1 MHYRP
6 SSAGSEAPFLAR
18 WALRLALCVIATI
31 ALGGTPATARAETLA
46 LRDVSVA
53 LEDGVYTL
61 DARLELRLPEAARRA
76 VESGLTLR
84 LDYEIV
90 VDRVRRYMLDA
101 EVAALV
107 QRHEVSYHA
116 LSQRWLVR
124 NANTGEQQDFGSLE
138 AALDRLGDVRS
149 LPILDAALL
158 APGPV
163 YQGRIRAVLDL
174 STAPDAFGWL
184 LFWADDWSEE
194 SEWTTWTLR
203 P

>member
-1 MHYRP
+1 MHYR
-6 SSAGSEAPFLAR
+6 SSFAGSGTPFLAR

-31 ALGGTPATARAETLA
+31 GLGGAPAQAEPLK
-46 LRDVSVA
+46 LRDVSVE

-61 DARLELRLPEAARRA
+61 DARLGLALPDDARKA

-84 LDYEIV
+84 LNYEIV

-101 EVAALV
+101 EIAALV
-107 QRHEVSYHA
+107 QRYEVSYHA

-124 NANTGEQQDFGSLE
+124 NLNTGEQQDYGSLE
-138 AALDRLGDVRS
+138 SALDRVGDVRG
-149 LPILDAALL
+149 LPLIDAALL
-158 APGPV
+158 TPGPV

-174 STAPDAFGWL
+174 STAPAAFGWL

-194 SEWTTWTLR
+194 SEWVTWTLR

>member
-1 MHYRP
+1 MHYNPTAAVSKPP
-6 SSAGSEAPFLAR
+6 SLAVWGLR
-18 WALRLALCVIATI
+18 WALCVIATI
-31 ALGGTPATARAETLA
+31 ACLA
-46 LRDVSVA
+46 VSSKADALDLTGVEVA
-53 LEDGVYTL
+53 LEEGVYTL
-61 DARLELRLPEAARRA
+61 SAQLDLQLPEPARKA
-76 VESGLTLR
+76 IESGLTLR

-90 VDRVRRYMLDA
+90 VDRVRRYMVDA

-107 QRHEVSYHA
+107 QRYDVSYHA

-124 NANTGEQQDFGSLE
+124 NLNTGEQQDFGSLD
-138 AALDRLGDVRS
+138 AALARVGDVRG

-158 APGPV
+158 EPGLV

-174 STAPDAFGWL
+174 STAPAVFGWL

-194 SEWTTWTLR
+194 SDWQSWTLR

>member
-1 MHYRP
+1 M
-6 SSAGSEAPFLAR
+6 AQ
-18 WALRLALCVIATI
+18 WVLRLALCVFATVG
-31 ALGGTPATARAETLA
+31 ALGATATHAESLT
-46 LRDVSVA
+46 LRDVEVA
-53 LEDGVYTL
+53 LDEGVYTL
-61 DARLELRLPEAARRA
+61 DARLDLSLPDEARKA

-90 VDRVRRYMLDA
+90 IDRVRRYMPDA

-107 QRHEVSYHA
+107 QRYEMSYHA

-124 NANTGEQQDFGSLE
+124 NLNTGEQQDYGSLE
-138 AALDRLGDVRS
+138 AALDRIGDVHG
-149 LPILDAALL
+149 LPLLDAALL
-158 APGPV
+158 APGPD

-194 SEWTTWTLR
+194 SDWQAWTLR

>member
-1 MHYRP
+1 MHYNPPAAVSKPP
-6 SSAGSEAPFLAR
+6 SLAG
-18 WALRLALCVIATI
+18 WALRWALCVIATI
-31 ALGGTPATARAETLA
+31 GGLGGAPRADALDLA
-46 LRDVSVA
+46 GVEVA

-61 DARLELRLPEAARRA
+61 DAQLDLQLPEPARQA
-76 VESGLTLR
+76 IESGLTLR

-107 QRHEVSYHA
+107 QRYDVSYHA

-124 NANTGEQQDFGSLE
+124 NLNTGEQQDFGSLD
-138 AALDRLGDVRS
+138 AALARVGDVRG

-158 APGPV
+158 EPGVV

-174 STAPDAFGWL
+174 STAPAVFGWL
-184 LFWADDWSEE
+184 LFWADDWSDE
-194 SEWTTWTLR
+194 SDWQSWTLR